1 MRPGLRSAPSSD
13 AGFTLVELLVTVA
26 LMFVVGGLGLFALQ
40 SYTRAQE
47 HQGTADELVSTLRTV
62 AERALSEG
70 RTYCVSLDPAADEWT
85 VWQARC
91 STAGGTAVD
100 GGRDTQGSV
109 QLSSPSF
116 SLNATTQPCPQ
127 AGSCVYFLPRGTGT
141 PGSVQVVRDGA
152 AIAVSIEGLTSRVSR
167 S

>member
-1 MRPGLRSAPSSD
+1 MRPGLRFSRSHD

-26 LMFVVGGLGLFALQ
+26 LMFILGGLGLFALQ

-70 RTYCVSLDPAADEWT
+70 RTYCVSLDAAADAWT

-91 STAGGTAVD
+91 STSGGTPVE
-100 GGRDTQGSV
+100 GGRDAQGNV
-109 QLSSPSF
+109 QLNSPSF
-116 SLNATTQPCPQ
+116 TLDAATQPCPQ

-152 AIAVSIEGLTSRVSR
+152 AIAVSVEGLTSRVSR